1 MPRAVHNPDA
11 MPGLELEDVSHRYD
25 ADWAVRELS
34 FGVDKGEIVCLLG
47 PSGCGKTTVLRLAAG
62 LEPLQAGQVRLGGRL
77 VAEGGNLRQV
87 PPEARGVGLMFQD
100 YALFPHLTVREN
112 VTFGVPR
119 SDARRGAWVPEV
131 LDEMG
136 LGDFADRYPHTLS
149 GGQQQRIALLRALAP
164 RPQVLLLDEPF
175 SGLDEHLRQQIR
187 VETLRRLQGS
197 KASTLMVTH
206 DPEEAMFLADRI
218 VVLDRGRL
226 VQDAVPIEIFER
238 PADPF
243 VARLFGPIN
252 EFKGVV
258 RAGQVETPLGMIA
271 AAGFEDGSAVLV
283 MVRASDVEVLGDGD
297 GSGPSITARVRS
309 ARPLGLQSELRL
321 GAGHDGIREEI
332 QVRIPGLVL
341 PGEGTELRLVV
352 REERAFVYP
361 R

>member
-1 MPRAVHNPDA
+1 

-34 FGVDKGEIVCLLG
+34 FSVDQGEIVCLLG

-77 VAEGGNLRQV
+77 VAEGGSLRQV

-100 YALFPHLTVREN
+100 YALFPHLTVRQN

-187 VETLRRLQGS
+187 VETLRRLEGAE
-197 KASTLMVTH
+197 ASTLMVTH
-206 DPEEAMFLADRI
+206 DPEEAMYLADRI

-243 VARLFGPIN
+243 VARLFGPVN
-252 EFKGVV
+252 EFAGVV
-258 RAGQVETPLGMIA
+258 RAGRVATSLGEVP
-271 AAGFEDGSAVLV
+271 AGGLEEGRTVLV
-283 MVRASDVEVLGDGD
+283 MVRASDIEVLEDGEESRRSVT
-297 GSGPSITARVRS
+297 GQVQS
-309 ARPLGLQSELRL
+309 ARPLGVQSELRL
-321 GAGHDGIREEI
+321 RAGCDGISQEV
-332 QVRIPGLVL
+332 QVRIPGLAL
-341 PGEGTELRLVV
+341 PREGTELRLAV
-352 REERAFVYP
+352 REGRAFVYP

>member
-1 MPRAVHNPDA
+1 
-11 MPGLELEDVSHRYD
+11 MPGLVLEEVSHRYD
-25 ADWAVRELS
+25 TGWAVRELS
-34 FGVDKGEIVCLLG
+34 FVVNPGEIVCLLG

-62 LEPLQAGQVRLGGRL
+62 LETLQRGNMRIGGHL
-77 VAEGGNLRQV
+77 VAEGGKSHQV

-112 VTFGVPR
+112 VAFGIPR
-119 SDARRGAWVPEV
+119 SETRRAARVREV
-131 LDEMG
+131 LGEMG
-136 LGDFADRYPHTLS
+136 LDEFGDRYPHTLS

-187 VETLRRLQGS
+187 METLRRLEGTN
-197 KASTLMVTH
+197 ACTLMVTH

-218 VVLDRGRL
+218 VVLHRGRL
-226 VQDAVPIEIFER
+226 LQDATPIEVFER
-238 PADPF
+238 PRDPF

-321 GAGHDGIREEI
+321 GAGRDGIREEI

>member
-1 MPRAVHNPDA
+1 

-34 FGVDKGEIVCLLG
+34 FAVEQGEIVCLLG

-77 VAEGGNLRQV
+77 VAEGGSLRQV

-187 VETLRRLQGS
+187 VETLRRLEGS
-197 KASTLMVTH
+197 EASTLMVTH

-243 VARLFGPIN
+243 VARLFGPVN
-252 EFKGVV
+252 EFAGVV
-258 RAGQVETPLGMIA
+258 RAGRVATPLGEVP
-271 AAGFEDGSAVLV
+271 AGGLEEGRTVLA
-283 MVRASDVEVLGDGD
+283 MVRASDIEVLEGGEE
-297 GSGPSITARVRS
+297 SRLSITGQVQS
-309 ARPLGLQSELRL
+309 ARPLGVQSELRL
-321 GAGHDGIREEI
+321 RAGCDGISQEV
-332 QVRIPGLVL
+332 QVRIPGLAL
-341 PGEGTELRLVV
+341 PGEGEELRLAV
-352 REERAFVYP
+352 REGRVFVYP